1 VNDTAATD
9 SRIRGLVLRGESRDR
24 VAAAVGLTVEEV
36 NARVTAIWKTIRQR
50 NRPDDGDDDEL
61 DGPAPSPEEIA
72 AEAAALRQ
80 RWSQAEADRRW
91 VRGGPR

>member
-1 VNDTAATD
+1 MSDTAATD
-9 SRIRGLVLRGESRDR
+9 ARIRGMILRGESRDR

-36 NARVTAIWKTIRQR
+36 NARVTAIWKAARER
-50 NRPDDGDDDEL
+50 DLSDDEL

-72 AEAAALRQ
+72 ADAAAIRH